1 MVMVG
6 KLEQGRKGEAG
17 VSVSKL
23 NVGASVRGGFDA
35 PGEAV
40 QVAGSCQAVG

>member
-1 MVMVG
+1 MVG
-6 KLEQGRKGEAG
+6 KLVQGRKGEAG

-23 NVGASVRGGFDA
+23 NVGASMEGDPDA

-40 QVAGSCQAVG
+40 HVAGSSQAVG